1 MGECH
6 IDDPDFL
13 QKIKGD
19 LMNALLKGLIFSLFA
34 AFIGTTACAAERGT
48 ADEANALVKKAVAHL
63 KANGKEKA
71 FAAFNDPKGQFVDR
85 DLYIFVYDMQGTN
98 LSIGNGNAGKMV
110 GKNLIDMRD
119 TDGKYIIKSFIETA
133 NSKGKGWIDYKWPNP
148 VTKAVESKSSYIEK
162 VDDVIVG
169 AGIYKQ

>member
-1 MGECH
+1 MH
-6 IDDPDFL
+6 S
-13 QKIKGD
+13 
-19 LMNALLKGLIFSLFA
+19 LLKGLTFTLFA
-34 AFIGTTACAAERGT
+34 AFITTTAHAAERGT
-48 ADEANALVKKAVAHL
+48 AEEASTLVKKAVAYL

-85 DLYIFVYDMQGTN
+85 DLYIFVYDMQGIN
-98 LSIGNGNAGKMV
+98 QSIGNGNAAKMV

-133 NSKGKGWIDYKWPNP
+133 NSKGKGWVDYKWPNP

-169 AGIYKQ
+169 SGIYKQ

>member
-1 MGECH
+1 MGGCH

-13 QKIKGD
+13 QKTKGD
-19 LMNALLKGLIFSLFA
+19 LMNALLKGLIFSLFT

-48 ADEANALVKKAVAHL
+48 ADEASALVKKAVAHL